1 MAFRTHWGG
10 GQPPSPLPWLAR
22 TPMLLSSRECC
33 ILAVVG
39 ITACTHLLPKTAI
52 KLPFRQQICLFQD
65 TNSPFLTTK
74 SPETT
79 TKSPFL
85 ATKSPVSGYKVA
97 VFGNKC
103 GPAITAQKTR
113 LLAMHNLCRSVPV
126 SRFDSVSGVLPV
138 VDSWEKLLPLVPL
151 PGYACAPLLVHRLG
165 SFIRS
170 FIHIDVIT
178 MPSIHAYRPH

>member
-74 SPETT
+74 SPETA

-85 ATKSPVSGYKVA
+85 VACFRIQSCRFRQQVCRFRQQVWTGLKRRTDGNDWPVDDLYLI
-97 VFGNKC
+97 N
-103 GPAITAQKTR
+103 T
-113 LLAMHNLCRSVPV
+113 
-126 SRFDSVSGVLPV
+126 
-138 VDSWEKLLPLVPL
+138 
-151 PGYACAPLLVHRLG
+151 
-165 SFIRS
+165 
-170 FIHIDVIT
+170 
-178 MPSIHAYRPH
+178 